1 MEQEKKIITNLN
13 SLLNDNFFENAFQ
26 KLCLNKELNNLEKE
40 YILSSAILFFRFYD
54 QDKRNKIYFKI
65 GYYIILKY
73 TLKYKDYRPLYDIG
87 LQIGFYPII
96 EFITKTNKL
105 LNVEEGSKNLL
116 TDAIA
121 FISYQNNFISN
132 EGYIESLE
140 QNSSRKSIINSEKN
154 EIAYIAPTSYGKS
167 SLIAD
172 FIEKNKPK
180 KVGIIVPTKS
190 LLVQTYNDIKES
202 NKDYKLVLHDEMYNA
217 DDERFIG
224 ILTQERAT
232 RILNS
237 KSKSFFDVIFIDEAH
252 NLFKR
257 DSRSLILSRLIQL
270 NYKRNSNHKVI
281 YLSPL
286 IEDERNL
293 KIKKTKDGTIFTR
306 KVLHDFKS
314 FELYYFD
321 ENKSYFFDRFTG
333 AKYDLNDDK
342 NYFQY
347 VIDNSFNKNFI
358 YQLKP
363 KLTEKLALE
372 LSSHINIDLSKN
384 ENIEKIINTL
394 KKEVHPEFQMIKC
407 LTKGIVYIHGKIP
420 NLIKEYIEK
429 QFKEIDEI
437 KFIVAN
443 TVILEGINL
452 PIETIF
458 ITTNKAGKL
467 NERLDIKS
475 LINLIGRA
483 NRLNYVFDK
492 NSKDIDKLISK
503 IHFLEHDTYH
513 GKKGDKNQ
521 FSIFQSLKRLNEN
534 KLIDLV
540 KNPIIETYDIDKL
553 PPFSGDTK
561 EKRIEN
567 KEKHRKEDNKLLEHS
582 DFVLENPKSE
592 KERIKK
598 YFIENSIERYFDNL
612 EEVIETIL
620 INIQNY
626 DFDFDH
632 KIVDIIYKILIVNNV
647 QNLKDFEID
656 RLKNIKARDYY
667 NYYIDVTQ
675 KQHLNQR
682 INSVINHFNNKIKLK
697 DPFLYI
703 GTAYGDTTS
712 IDAGKSSRYEE
723 LNNNYRD
730 WKKVYVNLETTEQSL
745 VNLAIVKLKIE
756 EDFVSFQ
763 LTLLMAFL
771 YDFDIIPKE
780 YYYKYIYGTTDEKV
794 INLVRFGLNV
804 SVINKLEI
812 DNQIENLELDRN
824 GNLKAKDKI
833 KFENYLNKQTELFQF
848 EIRKYLN

>member
-1 MEQEKKIITNLN
+1 MGNKKRITTNLN
-13 SLLNDNFFENAFQ
+13 FLIEDDFFKNIFQ
-26 KLCLNKELNNLEKE
+26 KLCLNKELHSNEKE
-40 YILSSAILFFRFYD
+40 YILSTAILFFRFYD
-54 QDKRNKIYFKI
+54 NDKRNKIYFKI

-73 TLKYKDYRPLYDIG
+73 TLKYRDYRPLYDIS

-96 EFITKTNKL
+96 EFITITNKL
-105 LNVEEGSKNLL
+105 LKVDEESKNLI

-121 FISYQNNFISN
+121 FISYQKKFISN

-140 QNSSRKSIINSEKN
+140 QNSSRKSIINSEEN
-154 EIAYIAPTSYGKS
+154 QIAYIAPTSYGKS
-167 SLIAD
+167 SLISD
-172 FIEKNKPK
+172 FIEKNKPM

-190 LLVQTYNDIKES
+190 LLVQTYNDIKKS
-202 NKDYKLVLHDEMYNA
+202 NKDYKLILHDEMYNI

-257 DSRSLILSRLIQL
+257 DSRSFILSRLIQL
-270 NYKRNSNHKVI
+270 NYKRNSNQKVI

-286 IEDERNL
+286 VEDESNL
-293 KIKKTKDGTIFTR
+293 KIKKTKDGTIYTR
-306 KVLHDFKS
+306 KVKYDFKS
-314 FELYYFD
+314 FELFYFD
-321 ENKSYFFDRFTG
+321 DNKSYFYDRFTG
-333 AKYDLNDDK
+333 EKYNLNNDK

-347 VIDNSFNKNFI
+347 IIDNSFNKNFI

-363 KLTEKLALE
+363 KLTENLALE
-372 LSSHINIDLSKN
+372 LSSNINIDLSNN
-384 ENIEKIINTL
+384 EKIKKIINTI
-394 KKEVHPEFQMIKC
+394 KKEVHPEFQIIKC
-407 LTKGIVYIHGKIP
+407 LEKGVVYIHGKIP

-483 NRLNYVFDK
+483 NRLNYVFDIT
-492 NSKDIDKLISK
+492 SKDISKLISK
-503 IHFLEHDTYH
+503 IHFLEHEIYH

-521 FSIFQSLKRLNEN
+521 FSIFQSLKKLNEN
-534 KLIDLV
+534 KLVDLV
-540 KNPIIETYDIDKL
+540 RNPIIETYDIENLK
-553 PPFSGDTK
+553 FTGENK
-561 EKRIEN
+561 IEN
-567 KEKHRKEDNKLLEHS
+567 KEKHRKEDNKLLDHS
-582 DFVLENPKSE
+582 DFVLKLPKSE
-592 KERIKK
+592 NERMKK
-598 YFIENSIERYFDNL
+598 YFIENSIEKYFDNL
-612 EEVIETIL
+612 EEVIDTIL

-626 DFDFDH
+626 NFDFNH
-632 KIVDIIYKILIVNNV
+632 KIVDIMYKILIVNNV
-647 QNLKDFEID
+647 QNLKDFELD
-656 RLKNIKARDYY
+656 RLKNEKARDYY
-667 NYYIDVTQ
+667 NYYIEVTQ
-675 KQHLNQR
+675 KQHLSQR
-682 INSVINHFNNKIKLK
+682 INSLLIHFSNKIKDK

-703 GTAYGDTTS
+703 GTAYGDATS
-712 IDAGKSSRYEE
+712 IEAGKPSRYEE

-756 EDFVSFQ
+756 EDFVSYQ

-771 YDFDIIPKE
+771 YDFNIISKD
-780 YYYKYIYGTTDEKV
+780 YYYKYIYGTTDERL
-794 INLVRFGLNV
+794 INLVRFGLSV

-812 DNQIENLELDRN
+812 DNQIDNLGLDRN

-833 KFENYLNKQTELFQF
+833 KFENYLNLQSELFQF

>member
-1 MEQEKKIITNLN
+1 M
-13 SLLNDNFFENAFQ
+13 
-26 KLCLNKELNNLEKE
+26 
-40 YILSSAILFFRFYD
+40 
-54 QDKRNKIYFKI
+54 
-65 GYYIILKY
+65 
-73 TLKYKDYRPLYDIG
+73 
-87 LQIGFYPII
+87 
-96 EFITKTNKL
+96 
-105 LNVEEGSKNLL
+105 
-116 TDAIA
+116 
-121 FISYQNNFISN
+121 SN

-140 QNSSRKSIINSEKN
+140 QNSSRKSIINSEEN

-172 FIEKNKPK
+172 FIEKNNPK

-190 LLVQTYNDIKES
+190 LLVQTYNDIKKS
-202 NKDYKLVLHDEMYNA
+202 NNYYKLVLHDEMYNI
-217 DDERFIG
+217 DDEKFIG

-257 DSRSLILSRLIQL
+257 DSRSFILSRLIQL
-270 NYKRNSNHKVI
+270 NYKRNPNQKII

-286 IEDERNL
+286 VEDESNL
-293 KIKKTKDGTIFTR
+293 KIKKTKDGTIYTR
-306 KVLHDFKS
+306 KVQHDFKS
-314 FELYYFD
+314 FELFYFD
-321 ENKSYFFDRFTG
+321 KNKSYFYDRFTG
-333 AKYDLNDDK
+333 RKYDLKKDK
-342 NYFQY
+342 NYFEY
-347 VIDNSFNKNFI
+347 IIDNSSNKNFI

-372 LSSHINIDLSKN
+372 LSSNINIDLSKN

-394 KKEVHPEFQMIKC
+394 KKEVHPEFQMIEC
-407 LTKGIVYIHGKIP
+407 LKKGIVYIHGKIP
-420 NLIKEYIEK
+420 NLIKEYIER

-437 KFIVAN
+437 EFIVAN

-458 ITTNKAGKL
+458 ITTNKAGKQ

-483 NRLNYVFDK
+483 NRLNYVFDE
-492 NSKDIDKLISK
+492 NSKDIDKLISR

-521 FSIFQSLKRLNEN
+521 FSIFQSLKKLNEN
-534 KLIDLV
+534 KLFDLV
-540 KNPIIETYDIDKL
+540 KNPIIETYDIENLK
-553 PPFSGDTK
+553 FTGENK
-561 EKRIEN
+561 VAN

-582 DFVLENPKSE
+582 DFVLEPPKSE
-592 KERIKK
+592 NERIKK
-598 YFIENSIERYFDNL
+598 YFIENSIEKYFDNL
-612 EEVIETIL
+612 EEVIEIIL

-626 DFDFDH
+626 DFDFNH
-632 KIVDIIYKILIVNNV
+632 KIVDIIYEILIVNNV
-647 QNLKDFEID
+647 HNLNDFEID
-656 RLKNIKARDYY
+656 RLKNEKARDYY

-682 INSVINHFNNKIKLK
+682 INSVLNHFHNKIKHE

-703 GTAYGDTTS
+703 GTGYGDTTS
-712 IDAGKSSRYEE
+712 IDAGKSSRYEQ
-723 LNNNYRD
+723 LNNKYRD
-730 WKKVYVNLETTEQSL
+730 WKNVYINLKYTEQSW

-763 LTLLMAFL
+763 LTLLMSFL
-771 YDFDIIPKE
+771 YDFNIIPKD
-780 YYYKYIYGTTDEKV
+780 YYYQYIYGTTDERV
-794 INLVRFGLNV
+794 INLVRFGLTV

-812 DNQIENLELDRN
+812 DNQIENLELDKN
-824 GNLKAKDKI
+824 GNLRPKNKI
-833 KFENYLNKQTELFQF
+833 EFENYLINQAELFQF

>member
-140 QNSSRKSIINSEKN
+140 QNSSRNSIINSEEN

-172 FIEKNKPK
+172 FIVKNKPK

-190 LLVQTYNDIKES
+190 LLVQTYNDIKKS

-333 AKYDLNDDK
+333 GKYDLNNDK
-342 NYFQY
+342 NYFEY
-347 VIDNSFNKNFI
+347 IIDNSINKNFI

-372 LSSHINIDLSKN
+372 LSSHMNIDLSKN

-394 KKEVHPEFQMIKC
+394 KKEVHPEFQMIEC

-437 KFIVAN
+437 KFVVAN

-540 KNPIIETYDIDKL
+540 KNPIIDTYDIDKL

-620 INIQNY
+620 INIQKY
-626 DFDFDH
+626 DFDFNH
-632 KIVDIIYKILIVNNV
+632 KIVDIIYKILIINNV

-682 INSVINHFNNKIKLK
+682 INSVLNHFNNKIKDK

-712 IDAGKSSRYEE
+712 IDAGKPSRYEE

-730 WKKVYVNLETTEQSL
+730 WKKVYVNLETTEERL

-756 EDFVSFQ
+756 EDFVSYQ

-771 YDFDIIPKE
+771 YDFNIIPKD
-780 YYYKYIYGTTDEKV
+780 YYYKYIYGTTDERV
-794 INLVRFGLNV
+794 INLVRFGLTV
-804 SVINKLEI
+804 SIINKLEI
-812 DNQIENLELDRN
+812 DNQIGNLELDKN
-824 GNLKAKDKI
+824 GNLRAKDEI
-833 KFENYLNKQTELFQF
+833 EFSDYLTKQSELFQF